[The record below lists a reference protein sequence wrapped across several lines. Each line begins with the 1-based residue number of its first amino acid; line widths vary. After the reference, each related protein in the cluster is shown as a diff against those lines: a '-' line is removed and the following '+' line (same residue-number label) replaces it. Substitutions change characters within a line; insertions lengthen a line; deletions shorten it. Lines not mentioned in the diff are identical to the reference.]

1 MLINLHVKN
10 LALIRESDIDFS
22 QMLNILTGETGAG
35 KSVLIGSIQSAL
47 GGRIPKDM
55 IRPGTD
61 SALIELVFHTENPAV
76 KSMLNEYDIPW
87 EDGEVIIS
95 RRVTSQR
102 VINKV
107 NDTTITI
114 GRLKELA
121 PLLLDLSGQHENQLL
136 LKTENHRSILDSY
149 AWDAVRPVKERIAAL
164 YERYTGLERQLLEET
179 MGEEERIREIEFLSF
194 EIDEIS
200 NARLREGEEEELE
213 EDYMRI
219 SHAREILSDCQEIHM
234 MMSDGRENAS
244 DLAGRAVRLAADV
257 AEIDARAESLLSQIT
272 TIDALIGDFNREL
285 SSYIDDMEYD
295 EDTFVLI
302 EERLDLIQHLK
313 SKYGTDIKSIF
324 DYKKRSEEKREKL
337 MHYEEHLAS
346 LQEEFSRT
354 GESLKKEC
362 DLLSKLRKEAAL
374 PLQEQIRKAL
384 MDLNFLQV
392 RFEIA
397 FEESDRFS
405 AEGRDKVCFM
415 IAPNPGMDLC
425 PLAQIASGGE
435 LSRIMLAIKSVL
447 ADEEEIETLIFDEID
462 TGISGRT
469 AQKVSEKLALI
480 ARKRQVIAITH
491 LPQIAA
497 MADTHYLIEKTSE
510 EDMTISHIHKLNEEE
525 AGKELARMLG
535 GTRITDAVM
544 ENAVEMRRLAQHYK
558 ESL

>member
-10 LALIRESDIDFS
+10 LALIRESDVDFS

-47 GGRIPKDM
+47 GGRIPRDM
-55 IRPGTD
+55 IRPGAD
-61 SALIELVFHTENPAV
+61 SALIELVFHTESPAV
-76 KSMLNEYDIPW
+76 KNMLAQFDIPW

-136 LKTENHRSILDSY
+136 LKTENHRRILDSY
-149 AWDAVRPVKERIAAL
+149 AGESLRPVKEKVAAL
-164 YERYTGLERQLLEET
+164 YHEYMKLKGQLEEDT
-179 MGEEERIREIEFLSF
+179 IGEEERIREIEFLSF
-194 EIDEIS
+194 EIDEIT

-213 EDYMRI
+213 EEYRRI

-234 MMSDGRENAS
+234 MMSEGRDNAS
-244 DLAGRAVRLAADV
+244 DLAGRAVRLAGNVAD
-257 AEIDARAESLLSQIT
+257 IDSRAEDLLSQIT

-285 SSYIDDMEYD
+285 SAYIDDMEYD
-295 EDTFVLI
+295 DETFAQI

-313 SKYGTDIKSIF
+313 SKYGPDVKSIF
-324 DYKKRSEEKREKL
+324 AYRKRSEEKREKL
-337 MHYEEHLAS
+337 THYEEHLAA
-346 LQEEFSRT
+346 LKENFSRT
-354 GESLKKEC
+354 GEMLEKEC
-362 DLLSKLRKEAAL
+362 SILSSLRKKAAL
-374 PLQEQIRKAL
+374 PLQDRIRKAL

-392 RFEIA
+392 RFEI
-397 FEESDRFS
+397 EVEDSERFS
-405 AEGRDKVCFM
+405 EQGKDRVCFM
-415 IAPNPGMDLC
+415 IAPNPGMDMC

-497 MADTHYLIEKTSE
+497 MADTHYLIEKTSD
-510 EDMTISHIHKLNEEE
+510 EDMTISHIYKLNEEE

-535 GTRITDAVM
+535 GTKITGAVM
-544 ENAVEMRRLAQHYK
+544 ENAREMRRLAQQYK
-558 ESL
+558 DSL